1 MMMVDVVSLQFLLR
15 AWLDENPNRWDMPIR
30 DAYWSIHKAATDAL
44 EGAKDEG

>member
-15 AWLDENPNRWDMPIR
+15 AWLDENPNRWDMPVR
-30 DAYWSIHKAATDAL
+30 DAYRVIRNTVEEAQ